1 MFRRRWVI
9 RSLLSL
15 VLLVVLVG
23 AAGVVGYR
31 AGIVT
36 GINQA
41 LALEDVE
48 GEVFQAPFP
57 FYRGHQFRYGI
68 SPFFGFG
75 FCFSVLFG
83 LLFFGLIL
91 SAFKMLVFGFGGFRG
106 RGRWR
111 SRHSHPR
118 WRYDDEDENG
128 DGYVV

>member
-23 AAGVVGYR
+23 ASGAVGYR
-31 AGIVT
+31 AGIAT
-36 GINQA
+36 GFNQV
-41 LALEDVE
+41 LAVEETE

-57 FYRGHQFRYGI
+57 YRGYPFGYGI
-68 SPFFGFG
+68 SPFFGLG
-75 FCFSVLFG
+75 FCFNILFG

-106 RGRWR
+106 RRRWR
-111 SRHSHPR
+111 SRHSHP
-118 WRYDDEDENG
+118 WRSYDDEDENG
-128 DGYVV
+128 KGYAV